1 MKFQLNSLTISL
13 CVRARHLLV
22 DGIIS
27 ICVGR
32 YIEDYRA
39 GSNRTRFAIFEPR
52 LPQIALKCCFPCSAL
67 FCLNGNFSSSRFV
80 SYFLLTMTRE
90 TDTIF
95 LSDYWAAHEHKVKGR
110 MPSGMWQVP
119 CGKWQVVSGTLKCYE
134 LNAILAWASVTA
146 TQLPHPLATLDKVVL
161 GRQTEI
167 QHNLDFCSEFYM
179 FPLNCFALLQL
190 LCLYCGTE
198 NSIRRIL

>member
-1 MKFQLNSLTISL
+1 MRGSIYWGHTEQARTALDLRYSSLVCHKLHWNVVFHVPLYFASMAIS
-13 CVRARHLLV
+13 VRLV
-22 DGIIS
+22 
-27 ICVGR
+27 
-32 YIEDYRA
+32 
-39 GSNRTRFAIFEPR
+39 
-52 LPQIALKCCFPCSAL
+52 
-67 FCLNGNFSSSRFV
+67 SSRFV

-146 TQLPHPLATLDKVVL
+146 TLLHSCLIHLQHLTRSSLGDKQKFNIIWIFVPNFICFPWTVL
-161 GRQTEI
+161 HCFNCCVFIVGLKI
-167 QHNLDFCSEFYM
+167 LFLEFHQKN
-179 FPLNCFALLQL
+179 FNGF
-190 LCLYCGTE
+190 
-198 NSIRRIL
+198 RRIFF

>member
-13 CVRARHLLV
+13 CVQARNLLV

-27 ICVGR
+27 IYVGR
-32 YIEDYRA
+32 YIEDHRA

-67 FCLNGNFSSSRFV
+67 FCLNGNFSSYRFVSNRFV

-110 MPSGMWQVP
+110 MPSGMWHVASAM
-119 CGKWQVVSGTLKCYE
+119 WQVVSGNVKCYE
-134 LNAILAWASVTA
+134 LNAILAWASVA
-146 TQLPHPLATLDKVVL
+146 A
-161 GRQTEI
+161 R
-167 QHNLDFCSEFYM
+167 
-179 FPLNCFALLQL
+179 QL
-190 LCLYCGTE
+190 LIHLTRSSLGDKQKF
-198 NSIRRIL
+198 NII